1 MNPLIILFN
10 LGFALFAAYAASIAS
25 EEAYHSFQNGNY
37 VNGLVVLPVI
47 AGAVFFCL
55 VGLAATK
62 AELDGE
68 DF

>member
-10 LGFALFAAYAASIAS
+10 LGFALLAAYAAFMAS
-25 EEAYHSFQNGNY
+25 EEAYHSFQHGNY
-37 VNGLVVLPVI
+37 VDGLVVLPII

-55 VGLAATK
+55 VGLVAAK

>member
-10 LGFALFAAYAASIAS
+10 LGFAFLAAYAAIMAS
-25 EEAYHSFQNGNY
+25 EEAYHSFQHGNY
-37 VNGLVVLPVI
+37 VDGLVVLPAI
-47 AGAVFFCL
+47 AVASFLCL

-62 AELDGE
+62 ANLDGE